1 MFDTKH
7 TYWDPSGKN
16 DHSFE
21 SSSTSSSS
29 SSSSVINTSNSAE
42 NDHSH
47 SKSNES
53 LSSSL
58 KKIFFDWSESVDI
71 NCYNKMMEYR
81 ASGHKWLGGAQL
93 SWLVILLASTG
104 ATIWLI
110 SLSVIDFLNYDVVT
124 QTNLVYELPTQFPS
138 ITFCENDAF
147 TTYDSQLL
155 YEQMAKILNYT
166 QVNIVNDDLNH
177 LVQMAAANPAFGD
190 ANRKK
195 LGYLNRSI
203 VFTCKY
209 NKISCKN
216 DLHWYYSFEFGNCW
230 QFNVGLNT
238 TDQQIEV
245 NTICI

>member
-1 MFDTKH
+1 MFLL
-7 TYWDPSGKN
+7 
-16 DHSFE
+16 
-21 SSSTSSSS
+21 
-29 SSSSVINTSNSAE
+29 
-42 NDHSH
+42 
-47 SKSNES
+47 

-110 SLSVIDFLNYDVVT
+110 SLSVIDFLNYEVVT

-230 QFNVGLNT
+230 QFNVGLST

-245 NTICI
+245 NTICIQNPPCRNLIGLSQKNS